1 MNRSTLQSKIGIALV
16 SIYLVVILFVFILT
30 PSAIYLIAGGTQAR
44 EGMQFN
50 QQIAMRME
58 TRFSELVRF
67 SGMVAA
73 DSEFNERLAETMRD
87 PSLQNQARLRLEMSH
102 LIQKDGISTYQ
113 VLGMYLETDG
123 ENAFAT
129 NTVGLDEELV
139 CYAQDVILTQYRKNG
154 ENSMFTEPFDV
165 SSVSSL
171 SLFGNDFSKGFSY
184 VRPYSMNG
192 INGTLVIIASYDSI
206 AYITNDLKDACTEY
220 LLLSANSKQIEPDE
234 KNIQIDVDA
243 VFENYTYGDSYEE
256 GYYVAKDGIYT
267 VRHVYSGNWHILTYM
282 SREEV
287 ILRNKPQG
295 HIIIVSFGI
304 FGLVSLISVTA
315 IVHKYVKPLKG
326 VSRQMGAIAN
336 GDFDARVETISQDE
350 IGQVS
355 QSFNLM
361 AERLEHVM
369 HAMLEK
375 KS

>member
-243 VFENYTYGDSYEE
+243 VFENYTYGDSY
-256 GYYVAKDGIYT
+256 DCLLYT
-267 VRHVYSGNWHILTYM
+267 S
-282 SREEV
+282 
-287 ILRNKPQG
+287 
-295 HIIIVSFGI
+295 
-304 FGLVSLISVTA
+304 
-315 IVHKYVKPLKG
+315 
-326 VSRQMGAIAN
+326 
-336 GDFDARVETISQDE
+336 DAADD
-350 IGQVS
+350 
-355 QSFNLM
+355 
-361 AERLEHVM
+361 
-369 HAMLEK
+369 
-375 KS
+375 